1 MLRRVALL
9 EQALALASRQG
20 SDVPEVSTSSLGH
33 LAGTLPV
40 DPSGRREDEPIPA
53 LRVPGWTCPAGGQ
66 PVAISLPSAKLVPRV
81 PRRHKAKLCHVPPA
95 TDALGEGRRC
105 AGSRLGAVAG
115 GGVGQPRRV
124 WALALKHPPGL
135 PGTLGRTRACR
146 GKGAAGVP
154 KPHPAWPCVL
164 AQALFVLRAMLGWK
178 MPFAPSRSAWQSTW
192 LIDATCAMSP
202 ARAWHALAKAGW
214 GHGHPVLG
222 EAVPRGLGHWC
233 EAAHFTALLG
243 AGASSPCC
251 RLSFGRRNVDGL
263 MPYQWAQHWVSV
275 LDAEFTPEMVLSAQH
290 KAAVKAAPLGSGWMP
305 ASGMGLP
312 GQGGV
317 PATQEHL
324 WPAVPWP
331 GSYMPPGRAG
341 VAAAQASLAWPM
353 RV

>member
-1 MLRRVALL
+1 M
-9 EQALALASRQG
+9 
-20 SDVPEVSTSSLGH
+20 D
-33 LAGTLPV
+33 
-40 DPSGRREDEPIPA
+40 
-53 LRVPGWTCPAGGQ
+53 VPGWGTACCHFPPFCQAGAARPPPSQGQ
-66 PVAISLPSAKLVPRV
+66 AVPR
-81 PRRHKAKLCHVPPA
+81 ASC
-95 TDALGEGRRC
+95 DRC
-105 AGSRLGAVAG
+105 AGRGTAVCGEQAGRCGG
-115 GGVGQPRRV
+115 GGVGQPRRA